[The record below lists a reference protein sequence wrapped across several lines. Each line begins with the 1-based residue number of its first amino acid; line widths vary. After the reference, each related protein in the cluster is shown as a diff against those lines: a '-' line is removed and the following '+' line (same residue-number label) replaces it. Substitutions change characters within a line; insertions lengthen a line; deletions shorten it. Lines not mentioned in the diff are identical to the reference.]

1 MKFSRRQWL
10 ALSASALAC
19 SAVSPVWA
27 QASRANSSAG
37 GGQSQGKRIIRVAVT
52 GLSTGGTLSSLREQ
66 SNVGKRVL
74 PSLLEPVIAMDVLG
88 DLSLQPGLAQSWKR
102 ISDREIEVSLR
113 RGVKFHNGD
122 EMTAEDVV
130 FSFGPQTMFGNT
142 EPHRGEAAKTIRTD
156 SADARRSTGTQCPP
170 EVAAVGRRLWPSL
183 ERVEIIDP
191 YTVRFINAVP
201 DLTMEGR
208 LARMGCDVINKRNY
222 LEAGDWQVWA
232 AAPVGTGPFK
242 VKEFKKDQ
250 YLILEKHADYWGGA
264 PEVDEVRFTVVPE
277 VASRINGMLAGEY
290 DFATDI
296 PTDQAKTV
304 ERTGKLE
311 FVGGPIINHQITCFD
326 KQHPALRDPRV
337 RLAMAHAVDRQLIVD
352 MMWDGRTVVP
362 QGLQFE
368 FYGDMFAKDHRTPA
382 YDPET
387 ARRLLKEA
395 GYKGEVI
402 PYRVLNNY
410 YTGQLQKAQIMTEMW
425 RAVGLNVQMQ
435 MVENW
440 TQIYDGSTQR
450 GIRDWSN
457 SAGYNDPVSSLVNQH
472 GPNGQQQQKG
482 EWSNEEFNRLSAE
495 LENSTDPAQRKRV
508 YERMLRIAEYEDP
521 AFMVVH
527 QTAAFYA
534 KRKDLQWNWS
544 PSFYMDFRKGNTT
557 QVPA

>member
-1 MKFSRRQWL
+1 MKLSRRQWL
-10 ALSASALAC
+10 TWSASALAT
-19 SAVSPVWA
+19 AVVSPAWA
-27 QASRANSSAG
+27 QSKSTDAAG
-37 GGQSQGKRIIRVAVT
+37 NTRRVLRVAVP
-52 GLSTGGTLSSLREQ
+52 GLSTGGTLSTLREQ
-66 SNVGKRVL
+66 SNVGRRVL
-74 PSLLEPVIAMDVLG
+74 PSILEPVIAMDVLG
-88 DLSLQPGLAQSWKR
+88 DMSLQPGIAESWSR
-102 ISDREIEVSLR
+102 ISDSELEVRLR

-130 FSFGPQTMFGNT
+130 FSFGPQTMFGDT
-142 EPHRGEAAKTIRTD
+142 QPHRGEAAKTIRTD
-156 SADARRSTGTQCPP
+156 NASASRSSGTQCPP

-183 ERVEIIDP
+183 ERVEAIDR
-191 YTVRFINAVP
+191 YTVRFVNAMP

-242 VKEFKKDQ
+242 VKEYKKDQ

-264 PEVDEVRFTVVPE
+264 PEVDEVQFLVVPE
-277 VASRINGMLAGEY
+277 VASRINGMMAGEY

-304 ERTGKLE
+304 EKSGKLE

-326 KQHPALRDPRV
+326 KQHPVLKDPRV
-337 RLAMAHAVDRQLIVD
+337 RLALAHAIDRQLIVD

-368 FYGDMFAKDHRTPA
+368 FYGDMFARNHKTPA
-382 YDPET
+382 YDPQA

-410 YTGQLQKAQIMTEMW
+410 YTGQLQKAQIMVEMW
-425 RAVGLNVQMQ
+425 REVGLNVQIQ

-440 TQIYDGSTQR
+440 SQVYDATTQR

-482 EWSNEEFNRLSAE
+482 EWSNAEFNRLSAE
-495 LENSTDPAQRKRV
+495 LETSTDPAQRKRI

-534 KRKDLQWNWS
+534 KRKDLQWKWS
-544 PSFYMDFRKGNTT
+544 PSFYMDFRQGNTT
-557 QVPA
+557 EVRA

>member
-1 MKFSRRQWL
+1 MKLNRRQWL
-10 ALSASALAC
+10 TWSASAVVATV
-19 SAVSPVWA
+19 ASPAWA
-27 QASRANSSAG
+27 QASTSAG
-37 GGQSQGKRIIRVAVT
+37 SGKRIIRVAVSGIT
-52 GLSTGGTLSSLREQ
+52 NSGTLATLREQ

-88 DLSLQPGLAQSWKR
+88 DLSLQPGLAQSWRR
-102 ISDREIEVSLR
+102 IDDKVLEVTLR
-113 RGVKFHNGD
+113 RGVRFHNGD
-122 EMTAEDVV
+122 EMTAEDVA
-130 FSFGPQTMFGNT
+130 FSFGPQAMFGDT
-142 EPHRGEAAKTIRTD
+142 QPHRGEGAQTLRTD
-156 SADARRSTGTQCPP
+156 TAEARRSSGTQCPP

-183 ERVEIIDP
+183 ETVQVIDP
-191 YTVRFINAVP
+191 YTVRFVNAVT

-208 LARMGCDVINKRNY
+208 LARMGCDVISKRHY
-222 LEAGDWQVWA
+222 LEAGDWQAWA

-250 YLILEKHADYWGGA
+250 FLILEKHSDYWGGA
-264 PEVDEVRFTVVPE
+264 PEVDEVHFVEVPE
-277 VASRINGMLAGEY
+277 VASRLNGVLAGEY

-304 ERTGKLE
+304 QGSGSLE
-311 FVGGPIINHQITCFD
+311 FVGGPILNHQITCFD

-337 RLAMAHAVDRQLIVD
+337 RLAMAHAIDRQLIVD
-352 MMWDGRTVVP
+352 MMWDGKTVVP

-368 FYGDMFAKDHRTPA
+368 FYGDMFAKNHKTPA
-382 YDPET
+382 FDPEA

-395 GYKGEVI
+395 GYKGETI

-410 YTGQLQKAQIMTEMW
+410 YTGQVQKAQIMVEMW
-425 RAVGLNVQMQ
+425 RAVGLNVDIQ

-440 TQIYDGSTQR
+440 SQVYDGATQR

-482 EWSNEEFNRLSAE
+482 EWSNDEFNRLSAV
-495 LENSTDPAQRKRV
+495 LETSTDPAERKRV

-534 KRKDLQWNWS
+534 KRKGLQWKWS
-544 PSFYMDFRKGNTT
+544 PTFYMDFRKGNTT
-557 QVPA
+557 EVSA